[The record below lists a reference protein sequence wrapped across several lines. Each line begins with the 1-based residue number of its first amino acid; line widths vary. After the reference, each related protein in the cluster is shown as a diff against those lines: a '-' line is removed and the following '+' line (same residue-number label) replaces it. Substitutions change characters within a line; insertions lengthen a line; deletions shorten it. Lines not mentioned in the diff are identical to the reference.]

1 MTRDLLDDQ
10 LKLAR
15 RASPS
20 FGLARQQTVIWGV
33 RRRTQPW
40 RPRARELA
48 FAAAAF
54 ACIALALSGGYA
66 WLHSSKSEASL
77 SSVATR
83 NGADE
88 RWQLRDGSRIVLE
101 TASTVIV
108 KQHETPT
115 DVSFQLSAGSARFDV
130 AHRPERAFRVQ
141 AGPVR
146 VEVIGTEFRV
156 EKQEAR
162 VVVSVLRGRVRVSW
176 ASDSRVL
183 SAGESDIFP
192 PLTAPVAVAESEP
205 SATAPVPSALVPK
218 AAVASAASATAVS
231 PSATST
237 SAAAPNR
244 DTAEALFAAA
254 DGARVA
260 GRPLVALAAL
270 QQLIERFPRDPRAP
284 MAAFT
289 RGRILLETLARPTD
303 AARSFAEARALAG
316 ARSALGEDALAREV
330 DALRAAGNLSRAAER
345 AELYRKLHPNGLR
358 LRSVLR
364 AGGISPDP

>member
-1 MTRDLLDDQ
+1 MTRDLLEER

-15 RASPS
+15 RALPS

-40 RPRARELA
+40 RPRAREIA
-48 FAAAAF
+48 FAAAAL

-66 WLHSSKSEASL
+66 WLHSSKTERL

-83 NGADE
+83 NGAAE

-101 TASTVIV
+101 TPSTVIS
-108 KQHETPT
+108 KQHESST
-115 DVSFQLSAGSARFDV
+115 DVLFQLSAGSAHFDV

-146 VEVIGTEFRV
+146 VEVMGTEFRI

-162 VVVSVLRGRVRVSW
+162 AVVSVLRGRVRVSW
-176 ASDSRVL
+176 PTGSRVL
-183 SAGESDIFP
+183 TAGESDVFP
-192 PLTAPVAVAESEP
+192 PLTAPASSAEHGP
-205 SATAPVPSALVPK
+205 SAPAPSAVVPRATVPSAAIAP
-218 AAVASAASATAVS
+218 AESPSAAS
-231 PSATST
+231 
-237 SAAAPNR
+237 PNR
-244 DTAEALFAAA
+244 DTAESLFAAA
-254 DGARVA
+254 DSARAA
-260 GRPLVALAAL
+260 GRPLDAVAAL
-270 QQLIERFPRDPRAP
+270 QQLTERFPRDPRAP
-284 MAAFT
+284 LAAFT
-289 RGRILLETLARPTD
+289 RGRILLETLARPAD
-303 AARSFAEARALAG
+303 AARTFAEARALAG

-330 DALRAAGNLSRAAER
+330 DALRASGNLSRAAER